1 MKKIVLLR
9 GVTPVGKNKIPKM
22 SYLAEIIEQAG
33 FSQVQTYIQ
42 SGNVVVDTEL
52 NDAEVSRLIHDV
64 ILAHIG
70 ADLSVIVKEP
80 SQLRTAVQ
88 ENPFDAQYDY
98 SRIHLVFT
106 NDAIDDAKL
115 NKVLQTEFDG
125 EVFRAGSACLYMYL
139 PRDAKRK
146 RLNTNYLEKQLG
158 ITATM
163 RKLNVISHLCEM

>member
-22 SYLAEIIEQAG
+22 SYLAEIVEQAG

-42 SGNVVVDTEL
+42 SGNIIVDTEMS
-52 NDAEVSRLIHDV
+52 DADVRRKIHHA
-64 ILAHIG
+64 ILTHIG
-70 ADLSVIVKEP
+70 ADLSVIVKQP
-80 SQLRTAVQ
+80 NQLSIAVQ
-88 ENPFDAQYDY
+88 ENPFSAEYDY

-106 NDAIDDAKL
+106 NDVIEYTKL
-115 NKVLQTEFDG
+115 NQLLHTEFDG
-125 EVFRAGSACLYMYL
+125 EVFRAGSECLYMYL
-139 PRDAKRK
+139 PREAKKK